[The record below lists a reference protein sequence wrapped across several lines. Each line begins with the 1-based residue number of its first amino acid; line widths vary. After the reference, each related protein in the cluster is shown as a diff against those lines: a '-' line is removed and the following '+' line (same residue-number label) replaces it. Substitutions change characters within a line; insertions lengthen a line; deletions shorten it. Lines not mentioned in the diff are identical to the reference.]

1 MTYSAII
8 TGSSGR
14 IGAEI
19 CRLFKQEGFFTI
31 GLDRQ
36 TLPNTDIHLQ
46 TDLNRLCTDEHYRC
60 QFWEELDKAIALHPL
75 KCLVNNA
82 AEQLLNHTDQ
92 ISLQEWQTTLNVNLT
107 APFLLIQHCL
117 PYLEASKGSVINVA
131 SIHHQL
137 TKPRFVAYATSKSAL
152 VGLTKALAVDLAGR
166 IRVNAISPA
175 AIETPMLLAGFPN
188 PEDYKKLHQIHPVGR
203 IGQPE
208 EVAQVAIFLASD
220 KAGFINGA
228 NIQIDGGISGVLKD
242 L

>member
-1 MTYSAII
+1 MNSVIV

-19 CRLFKQEGFFTI
+19 CRLFKREGFFTI

-36 TLPNTDIHLQ
+36 SMQNADVYMQ
-46 TDLNRLCTDEHYRC
+46 TDLNRLCIDESYR
-60 QFWEELDKAIALHPL
+60 QQLEQSLDELVTRYPL

-82 AEQLLNHTDQ
+82 AEQLLNKTDDLTLEQ
-92 ISLQEWQTTLNVNLT
+92 WQTTLNVNLT

-117 PYLEASKGSVINVA
+117 PHLEATKGSVINVA
-131 SIHHQL
+131 SIHRQL

-175 AIETPMLLAGFPN
+175 AIETPMLQAGFPN
-188 PEDYKKLHQIHPVGR
+188 PDDYRKLNEIHPVGR
-203 IGQPE
+203 IGQPD
-208 EVAQVAIFLASD
+208 EVAEVAVFLASD
-220 KAGFINGA
+220 KAGFINGVD
-228 NIQIDGGISGVLKD
+228 IQIDGGISSVLKD

>member
-1 MTYSAII
+1 MTYSVII

-14 IGAEI
+14 IGAEM
-19 CRLFKQEGFFTI
+19 CRLFQREGFFII

-36 TLPNTDIHLQ
+36 PTHNANVYIQ
-46 TDLNRLCTDEHYRC
+46 TDLNRLCTDETYR
-60 QFWEELDKAIALHPL
+60 QEIWQQIDEIIIRYPL

-82 AEQLLNHTDQ
+82 AEQLLNKTDDLTLEQ
-92 ISLQEWQTTLNVNLT
+92 WQTTLNVNLT

-117 PYLEASKGSVINVA
+117 PYVEQTQGSVINVA
-131 SIHHQL
+131 SIHQQL

-175 AIETPMLLAGFPN
+175 AIETPMLRAGFLH
-188 PEDYKKLHQIHPVGR
+188 PEDYRKLNEIHPVGR
-203 IGQPE
+203 IGQPD
-208 EVAQVAIFLASD
+208 EVAEIAVFLASD
-220 KAGFINGA
+220 KAGFVNGA
-228 NIQIDGGISGVLKD
+228 NIQVDGGISSVLKD

>member
-1 MTYSAII
+1 VYSAIV

-19 CRLFKQEGFFTI
+19 CRLLEEAGYFVI
-31 GLDRQ
+31 GIDRQ
-36 TLPNTDIHLQ
+36 PVQNTQAHLQ
-46 TDLNRLCTDEHYRC
+46 ADLARLCTDAAYRDTIMV
-60 QFWEELDKAIALHPL
+60 QLGQYAIQHPL
-75 KCLVNNA
+75 KLLVNNA
-82 AEQLLNHTDQ
+82 AEQLLNPTDTL
-92 ISLQEWQTTLNVNLT
+92 SLEQWNTTLSVNLT
-107 APFLLIQHCL
+107 APFLLVQAML
-117 PYLEASKGSVINVA
+117 PYLESNKGSVVNVA

-152 VGLTKALAVDLAGR
+152 VGMTKAMSVDLAGR

-175 AIETPMLLAGFPN
+175 AIETPMLKAGFPD
-188 PEDYKKLHQIHPVGR
+188 PDDLRKLNEIHPVGR

-208 EVAQVAIFLASD
+208 EVAEVVVFLASD
-220 KAGFINGA
+220 NAGFINGA

>member
-1 MTYSAII
+1 MLQSVIV

-19 CRLFKQEGFFTI
+19 VRLFKREGYFTI

-36 TLPNTDIHLQ
+36 PMANADLYLQ
-46 TDLNRLCTDEHYRC
+46 IDLNRLCTDVDYRSALYAR
-60 QFWEELDKAIALHPL
+60 LDEIIDKHPL

-82 AEQLLNHTDQ
+82 AEQLLNKTDDLTLEQ
-92 ISLQEWQTTLNVNLT
+92 WQTTLNVNLT
-107 APFLLIQHCL
+107 APFLLTQYCL
-117 PYLEASKGSVINVA
+117 PHMENTKGSVINVA
-131 SIHHQL
+131 SIHRQL
-137 TKPRFVAYATSKSAL
+137 TKPLFVAYATSKSAL

-166 IRVNAISPA
+166 IRVNSISPA
-175 AIETPMLLAGFPN
+175 AIETPMLLASFSN
-188 PEDYKKLHQIHPVGR
+188 PDDFRKLNAIHPVGR

-208 EVAQVAIFLASD
+208 EVAEVAIFLASD

-228 NIQIDGGISGVLKD
+228 DIQIDGGISGVLKD